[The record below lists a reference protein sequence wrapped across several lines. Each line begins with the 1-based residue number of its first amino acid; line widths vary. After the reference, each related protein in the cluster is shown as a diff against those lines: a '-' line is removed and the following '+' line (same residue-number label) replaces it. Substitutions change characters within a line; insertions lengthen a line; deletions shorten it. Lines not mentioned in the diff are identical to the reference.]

1 MNTENVTKQQIRAAI
16 EATAAVAEAIRE
28 LRSVP
33 NGELYAQV
41 MGKMDLEYYNGI
53 LRTLKNAGLVEETG
67 HVLRWVGPEV
77 GR

>member
-41 MGKMDLEYYNGI
+41 IGKMDLEYYNGI

-67 HVLRWVGPEV
+67 HVLRWVGPEI

>member
-1 MNTENVTKQQIRAAI
+1 MNTENVTKQHIRAAI

-41 MGKMDLEYYNGI
+41 MGKMGLEYYNGV
-53 LRTLKNAGLVEETG
+53 LRTLKGAGLVEETG
-67 HVLRWVGPEV
+67 NILRWVGPEV